1 MSMEI
6 AFNIGDDWK
15 CSKRLQHNGLG
26 EEETV
31 IEASCADGSFIEIS
45 IGAMPE
51 GETAQDQAFANYVD
65 TVGFSDDDPEGFN
78 PIARLKFNGKTAW
91 GFDAYMEN
99 NTPMRLITQEVKS
112 GILAVIVFGAP
123 DRDALV
129 SLHQLIE
136 RTLRVRLNG

>member
-1 MSMEI
+1 MSTEVV
-6 AFNIGDDWK
+6 FNLGEGWK
-15 CSKRLQHNGLG
+15 YSKKLQHNGLG

-31 IEASCADGSFIEIS
+31 IEASRADGSFIDIS

-91 GFDAYMEN
+91 GFDAYMDDDS
-99 NTPMRLITQEVKS
+99 PMRLITQEVKS

-129 SLHQLIE
+129 ELHRQIE
-136 RTLRVRLNG
+136 HTLRVRK